1 MPRNFSSWQCAKVCE
16 LVLVASAC
24 AGPAGAAFTYVG
36 SIGWHGQPRLESH
49 LVEPGASCER

>member
-1 MPRNFSSWQCAKVCE
+1 MPRNFSSWQCVKVCD

-36 SIGWHGQPRLESH
+36 SIGWHPTTSARVAPRRTGG
-49 LVEPGASCER
+49 LV